1 MLNENLRDEIN
12 ELEKKIEET
21 LKSME
26 IASDLITKTNMEIM
40 KIQEQLQL
48 AEIEI
53 RLNTDFKAVG
63 CNNKEEREMY
73 IMSIPDYRELYIQK
87 RDLEI
92 DLSEYRRRYGVDER
106 QLKMYNKIYSRL
118 VTLEEYELEREL
130 NGDFVKVF
138 DKNE

>member
-1 MLNENLRDEIN
+1 MLNENLREEIN

-26 IASDLITKTNMEIM
+26 ITSDLITKTGTEIM
-40 KIQEQLQL
+40 KTQEQLQL

-73 IMSIPDYRELYIQK
+73 IMSIPDYRELYLQK

-92 DLSEYRRRYGVDER
+92 DLSEYKHRYGVDER

-118 VTLEEYELEREL
+118 VNLEEYELEKEL
-130 NGDFVKVF
+130 NGNFVEVF
-138 DKNE
+138 GKNE

>member
-1 MLNENLRDEIN
+1 MLNENLREEIN

-26 IASDLITKTNMEIM
+26 ITSNLITKTNIEIM
-40 KIQEQLQL
+40 KTQDQLQL
-48 AEIEI
+48 AEMEI

-73 IMSIPDYRELYIQK
+73 IMSIPDYRELYLQK

-92 DLSEYRRRYGVDER
+92 DLSEYKHRYGVDER

-118 VTLEEYELEREL
+118 ANLEEYELEKEL
-130 NGDFVKVF
+130 NGNFVEVF
-138 DKNE
+138 GKNE

>member
-1 MLNENLRDEIN
+1 MLNENLREEIN

-21 LKSME
+21 LKGME
-26 IASDLITKTNMEIM
+26 ITSDLITKTGIEIM
-40 KIQEQLQL
+40 KTQEQLQL

-73 IMSIPDYRELYIQK
+73 IMSIPDYRELYLQK

-92 DLSEYRRRYGVDER
+92 DLSEYRHRYGVDER

-130 NGDFVKVF
+130 NGNFVKVF
-138 DKNE
+138 NKDE

>member
-26 IASDLITKTNMEIM
+26 IASDLITKTSIEIM
-40 KIQEQLQL
+40 KTQEQLQL

-73 IMSIPDYRELYIQK
+73 IMSIPDYRELYLQK

-92 DLSEYRRRYGVDER
+92 DLSEYRHRYGVDER

-118 VTLEEYELEREL
+118 VTLEEHELEREL
-130 NGDFVKVF
+130 NGDFVTVF

>member
-1 MLNENLRDEIN
+1 MLNENLREEIN

-92 DLSEYRRRYGVDER
+92 DLSEYRHRYGVDER
-106 QLKMYNKIYSRL
+106 QLKMYNKIYGRL
-118 VTLEEYELEREL
+118 LILEEYELEREL
-130 NGDFVKVF
+130 NGSECKCGG
-138 DKNE
+138 K

>member
-26 IASDLITKTNMEIM
+26 IVSDLITKTNIEIM
-40 KIQEQLQL
+40 KTQEQLQL

-73 IMSIPDYRELYIQK
+73 IMSIPDYRELYLQK

-92 DLSEYRRRYGVDER
+92 DLSEYRHRYGVDER

-130 NGDFVKVF
+130 NGDFVTVF

>member
-26 IASDLITKTNMEIM
+26 IASDLITKTSIEIM
-40 KIQEQLQL
+40 KTQEQLQL

-73 IMSIPDYRELYIQK
+73 IMSIPDYRELYLQK

-92 DLSEYRRRYGVDER
+92 DLSEYRHRYGVDER

-118 VTLEEYELEREL
+118 VTLEEYELEREF

>member
-1 MLNENLRDEIN
+1 MLNENLREEIN

-21 LKSME
+21 LRSME
-26 IASDLITKTNMEIM
+26 ITSDLITKTNIEIV
-40 KIQEQLQL
+40 KTQDQLQL
-48 AEIEI
+48 AEMEI

-73 IMSIPDYRELYIQK
+73 IMSIPDYRELYLQK

-92 DLSEYRRRYGVDER
+92 DLSEYKHRYGVDER

-118 VTLEEYELEREL
+118 VNLEEYELEKEL
-130 NGDFVKVF
+130 NGNFVEVF
-138 DKNE
+138 GKNE

>member
-1 MLNENLRDEIN
+1 MLNENLREEIN

-26 IASDLITKTNMEIM
+26 ITSNLITKTNIEIM
-40 KIQEQLQL
+40 KTQDQLQL
-48 AEIEI
+48 AEMEI

-73 IMSIPDYRELYIQK
+73 IMSIPEYRELYLQK

-92 DLSEYRRRYGVDER
+92 DLSEYKHRYGVDER

-118 VTLEEYELEREL
+118 ANLEEYELEKEL
-130 NGDFVKVF
+130 NGNFVEVF
-138 DKNE
+138 GKNE

>member
-1 MLNENLRDEIN
+1 MLNENLREEIN

-26 IASDLITKTNMEIM
+26 IVSDLISKTNIEIM
-40 KIQEQLQL
+40 KTQEQLQL

-73 IMSIPDYRELYIQK
+73 IMSIPDYRELFLQK

-92 DLSEYRRRYGVDER
+92 DLFEYRHRYGTDER
-106 QLKMYNKIYSRL
+106 QLKMYNKIYGRL
-118 VTLEEYELEREL
+118 LTLEEYELEREL
-130 NGDFVKVF
+130 NGLECKCGG
-138 DKNE
+138 K

>member
-1 MLNENLRDEIN
+1 MLNENLREEIN

-26 IASDLITKTNMEIM
+26 IASNLITKTNMEIM
-40 KIQEQLQL
+40 KTQEQLQL

-73 IMSIPDYRELYIQK
+73 IMSIPDYRELYLQK

-92 DLSEYRRRYGVDER
+92 DLSEYRHRYGVDER

-118 VTLEEYELEREL
+118 VTLEEYELEKEL
-130 NGDFVKVF
+130 NSNFIEVF
-138 DKNE
+138 DKKE